1 MSVLISYLQQD
12 FPEQQSPHLTS
23 QNNKVPTLI
32 PIPESKVYGAKMGP
46 TWVLSSPDGP
56 MLAP

>member
-23 QNNKVPTLI
+23 QTNKVPTLI

-46 TWVLSSPDGP
+46 TWDGP